1 MTERE
6 KFGAIFMGILLALLG
21 VWIFELIEQ
30 QKKQNARLRTL
41 RKQLDA
47 VNGFES
53 DTENLR
59 NDWQNI
65 REDLRTASNK
75 ALSNVVQTS

>member
-1 MTERE
+1 
-6 KFGAIFMGILLALLG
+6 MGILLALLG